1 MNAYVNEI
9 DKIMGS
15 PKFQIEFDNGSKDD
29 GNKEFVDRLL
39 ILDEVWK
46 KIEGI
51 RSMFMNIFQPWLKKI
66 KMVQ

>member
-1 MNAYVNEI
+1 
-9 DKIMGS
+9 
-15 PKFQIEFDNGSKDD
+15 
-29 GNKEFVDRLL
+29 VDRLL